1 MSGKMA
7 LSELTLLPLLSGDP
21 AANLS
26 QPISEKHPQIGR
38 WDLRLVSRAYMCVR
52 VTFVGGACGSQGQG
66 DVRCRW
72 VESCR
77 WSLCKRMVSGACVN

>member
-1 MSGKMA
+1 
-7 LSELTLLPLLSGDP
+7 
-21 AANLS
+21 
-26 QPISEKHPQIGR
+26 
-38 WDLRLVSRAYMCVR
+38 MCVR

-66 DVRCRW
+66 DVRGRW